1 MKTAAVT
8 LGVGNNDFIEMAKF
22 HGDLVKEYLGLE
34 VRIIGDEYKHLGF
47 KKSHW
52 YPSITYA
59 TIKISIFNIY
69 PDLDRIV
76 FFDADWRP
84 VRPFNIFDY
93 CPDPEKI
100 YFTID
105 RNLYSEDVKELEV
118 KYNIKPGKYFN
129 SGFFIVSRN
138 AKKYFDEAYENFYQY
153 DEKYFDQCVLN
164 HVLKDKI
171 TYADKRLNVQD
182 IKENTIFETDTL
194 FSNSEVLAYH
204 SSTNFNIMKGYQ
216 PDFDWSLKN

>member
-8 LGVGNNDFIEMAKF
+8 VGIGNDFSRMAKWN
-22 HGDLVKEYLGLE
+22 GDFVEKFLGLE
-34 VRIIGDEYKHLGF
+34 VRIINSDYYHLGF
-47 KKSHW
+47 KKDTWLDSV
-52 YPSITYA
+52 TCA
-59 TIKISIFNIY
+59 TVKLHIFDIY

-84 VRPFNIFDY
+84 VRPFNVFEH
-93 CPDPEKI
+93 CPDPEKM

-105 RNLYSEDVKELEV
+105 RNYYSEEVKELET
-118 KYNIKPGKYFN
+118 KYNMKPGTYFN
-129 SGFFIVSRN
+129 SGFFVVSRN
-138 AKKYFDEAYENFYQY
+138 SKKYFDEAIKNFYTY

-164 HVLKDKI
+164 HVLRDKI

-182 IKENTIFETDTL
+182 IKDCTIFDTSTL

-204 SSTNFNIMKGYQ
+204 SSTNWNIMNGWKS
-216 PDFDWSLKN
+216 DFDWNLKN